1 MLFQNKKETA
11 FRKIGGF
18 FVLHCEERSNL
29 ILGAISSFPLY
40 LFWRL
45 RVPQSPKKDAASI
58 WAMGNKLKSLPALRK
73 KTLHQFGSFFS

>member
-1 MLFQNKKETA
+1 MLFQNKTKTA

-18 FVLHCEERSNL
+18 FMCHCEERSNF

-45 RVPQSPKKDAASI
+45 RVPQSPKKDAAFI
-58 WAMGNKLKSLPALRK
+58 WAMGN
-73 KTLHQFGSFFS
+73 